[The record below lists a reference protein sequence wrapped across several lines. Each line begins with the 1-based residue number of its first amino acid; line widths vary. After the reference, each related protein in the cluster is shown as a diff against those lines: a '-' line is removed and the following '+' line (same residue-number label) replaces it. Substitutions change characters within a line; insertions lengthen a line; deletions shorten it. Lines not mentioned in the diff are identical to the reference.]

1 MCGWITK
8 KYTSCRTRSELV
20 AGYGGE
26 VGVVEA
32 PEDMKS
38 IGGWLVVD
46 ESIGDGIANDGT

>member
-8 KYTSCRTRSELV
+8 KYTTRSELV

-26 VGVVEA
+26 VGVVET
-32 PEDMKS
+32 PEDMKMV